1 MPESLLIAKS
11 NVELRLLPALA
22 NRHGLI
28 AGATGTG
35 KTVTLQRMAECFSA
49 IGVPVFMADVKGDLS
64 GISQAGTDK
73 PKIAER
79 INQLKLGEFAYRA
92 SPVMFWDVFGS
103 QGHPVRASVSEM
115 GPLLLARM
123 LNLNATQQGVLTAAF
138 KIADDSGLLLLD
150 LKDLRAMLRYVGD
163 NAREFTT
170 QYGNISAASIGA
182 IQRGLLELEQQGGE
196 SFFGEPV
203 LNIADLMQV
212 TADGKGMINVLA
224 ADKLLHSP
232 KVYATFLLWL
242 LSELF
247 ENLPEKG
254 DPEKPELVFFFDD
267 AHLLFNDA
275 PQQLLEKIE
284 QVVRLIRSK
293 GVGVYFVTQ
302 NPLDIPDTVLGQ
314 LGNRVQHALRAFTP
328 RDEKAV
334 KTAATTLRSNPK
346 LDVEKAITELA
357 VGEALVSFLDA
368 KGTPTIV
375 ERALVLP
382 PASRIGPA
390 SAAERAAVISA
401 SPIAG
406 HYEKQVDRESAYE
419 RLIARQGGVVADASA
434 SSKEQ
439 GGSLLDKLGDI
450 FGRSSAPAGGGR
462 RREGLFEAAAKSAA
476 RAAGSE
482 MGRQILRGV
491 LGSILGGGRRR

>member
-11 NVELRLLPALA
+11 NAELRLLPALA

-79 INQLKLGEFAYRA
+79 INQLKLGE
-92 SPVMFWDVFGS
+92 S
-103 QGHPVRASVSEM
+103 
-115 GPLLLARM
+115 
-123 LNLNATQQGVLTAAF
+123 
-138 KIADDSGLLLLD
+138 
-150 LKDLRAMLRYVGD
+150 
-163 NAREFTT
+163 
-170 QYGNISAASIGA
+170 
-182 IQRGLLELEQQGGE
+182 
-196 SFFGEPV
+196 
-203 LNIADLMQV
+203 
-212 TADGKGMINVLA
+212 
-224 ADKLLHSP
+224 
-232 KVYATFLLWL
+232 
-242 LSELF
+242 
-247 ENLPEKG
+247 
-254 DPEKPELVFFFDD
+254 
-267 AHLLFNDA
+267 
-275 PQQLLEKIE
+275 
-284 QVVRLIRSK
+284 
-293 GVGVYFVTQ
+293 
-302 NPLDIPDTVLGQ
+302 
-314 LGNRVQHALRAFTP
+314 
-328 RDEKAV
+328 
-334 KTAATTLRSNPK
+334 
-346 LDVEKAITELA
+346 
-357 VGEALVSFLDA
+357 LVSFLDA

-390 SAAERAAVISA
+390 SAEERAAVISA

-491 LGSILGGGRRR
+491 LGSILGGGRRH